1 LAREHSGQRRGLPGT
16 AFRFPAATRVEVFA
30 PGGASLPHELE
41 GSADRRTQ
49 VFTADLAGRYRV
61 RSSDGE
67 EERLVSL
74 DPEEILSAPRI
85 AQTARAAEPLGG
97 RRREVDASPEVAR
110 VLIALLGL
118 EVLLRLVRHFRRSKP
133 VGAGVE
139 PTIEAGSR
147 A

>member
-1 LAREHSGQRRGLPGT
+1 LPGT

-30 PGGASLPHELE
+30 PGGAPLAHELE
-41 GSADRRTQ
+41 GTAERRTQ

-61 RSSDGE
+61 RGSDGE

-74 DPEEILSAPRI
+74 DPEEILSAPRS

-110 VLIALLGL
+110 LLIALLGL
-118 EVLLRLVRHFRRSKP
+118 EVLLRLVRHFRRSA
-133 VGAGVE
+133 GAAPGLE
-139 PTIEAGSR
+139 PAIEASSR
-147 A
+147 G